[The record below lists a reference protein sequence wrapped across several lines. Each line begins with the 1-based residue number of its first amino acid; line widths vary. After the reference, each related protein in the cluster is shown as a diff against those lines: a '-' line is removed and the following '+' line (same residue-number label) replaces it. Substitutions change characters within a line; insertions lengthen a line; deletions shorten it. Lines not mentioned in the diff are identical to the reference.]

1 MSITTAKTPLGPIT
15 NITGEDLAD
24 LIACM
29 ERQALDDQDKA
40 NLLAGE
46 ARHAED
52 RGAVDAEDYRNRA
65 TWAAEDAAQTKR
77 LYELLAGAT
86 QVDIK
91 SEVAA

>member
-1 MSITTAKTPLGPIT
+1 MSAINVKNPLGNIT
-15 NITGEDLAD
+15 NITGEDLD
-24 LIACM
+24 WLRECM
-29 ERQALDDQDKA
+29 ERQWQDDQDKA
-40 NLLAGE
+40 ELLAGE

-77 LYELLAGAT
+77 LYQLLVGAT

-91 SEVAA
+91 SEVTA